1 MLSPVIRFV
10 GLAILHVFRSHDI
23 PVRAWQSLE
32 LLLPGETVPGLFV
45 QQDQSHCAIKAT
57 CEFPGLVCSPH
68 FPRLEIPQSFGVLS
82 TGCGELWWYKQTLS
96 NLEGFV
102 AQ

>member
-1 MLSPVIRFV
+1 MHSPVIRFV

-45 QQDQSHCAIKAT
+45 QQKQSHCAIKAT
-57 CEFPGLVCSPH
+57 CEL
-68 FPRLEIPQSFGVLS
+68 PRAGVQPPLPQAGDPTEFWGPFHR
-82 TGCGELWWYKQTLS
+82 LW
-96 NLEGFV
+96 
-102 AQ
+102 